1 MNDRLYRGARVEGR
15 SVKSVWL
22 GRDRCS
28 YGDNH
33 CLSSAVGD
41 GLIGW
46 IYDDLLRHFV
56 SPRTR
61 RRGFSI
67 RRSARF
73 GISNA

>member
-1 MNDRLYRGARVEGR
+1 
-15 SVKSVWL
+15 
-22 GRDRCS
+22 
-28 YGDNH
+28 
-33 CLSSAVGD
+33 LSSAVGD

-46 IYDDLLRHFV
+46 IYVISFAISV
-56 SPRTR
+56 VTATR